1 MSLKNELSKII
12 QEQILLGYQIP
23 ELAEMWGVS
32 ATLLTTSYKIIKK
45 DHKYIQRTF
54 FNGKTEP
61 YYDNEWDYGRIPTYN
76 FNELNDNL
84 FDLLNET
91 NFVKYS

>member
-1 MSLKNELSKII
+1 MEKEKTVFCGSGKTQNEKWLKATINIDKI
-12 QEQILLGYQIP
+12 
-23 ELAEMWGVS
+23 
-32 ATLLTTSYKIIKK
+32 K

-76 FNELNDNL
+76 FNELNDQEIN
-84 FDLLNET
+84 FYYNFKKT
-91 NFVKYS
+91 NKQTDEHRTTVV